1 MNRTFVALGAA
12 LGMNDV
18 MMGALS
24 DHVVHAEV
32 GAHLFRIFNIALRFE
47 IYHALGLILIGL
59 CAAHIRHSRL
69 LTAAGWLMFAG
80 TVLFCGSLYMLVLTG
95 HQDFGIITPFGGSA
109 LILSWLLFM
118 LAAIKAPLPAP
129 LSLSKE

>member
-12 LGMNDV
+12 LGMIDV

-32 GAHLFRIFNIALRFE
+32 DAHLFRIFNIALRFE

-59 CAAHIRHSRL
+59 CAAHLGRSRL
-69 LTAAGWLMFAG
+69 LASAGWLMFAG
-80 TVLFCGSLYMLVLTG
+80 TVMFSGSLYLLVLTG
-95 HQDFGIITPFGGSA
+95 HTMLGIITPFGGSS
-109 LILSWLLFM
+109 LILSWFLFM
-118 LAAIKAPLPAP
+118 IAAIRGPIAST
-129 LSLSKE
+129 LSNK

>member
-32 GAHLFRIFNIALRFE
+32 DAHLFRIFNIALRFE

-59 CAAHIRHSRL
+59 CAAHLKNSL
-69 LTAAGWLMFAG
+69 LLRSAGWLMFAG
-80 TVLFCGSLYMLVLTG
+80 TVMFSGSLYTLVLTG
-95 HQDFGIITPFGGSA
+95 HKILGIITPFGGSA

-118 LAAIKAPLPAP
+118 LAAIKPPVPAS